1 DISNHIAAEGGA
13 FYVDSVTAQVIGTNV
28 TLNTN
33 VARTRGGAFRVGSTG
48 ATVQLTDSSI
58 NGNTANNEHG
68 GGFYNVGTVI
78 LENTTVDNNQG
89 LDLDAG
95 IVNLNN
101 NGATPSAGPVQR
113 DSYGGGFYNSG
124 GTVIMTGGSV
134 SNNQTYGHGGGFY
147 TSGGSVSMDGTVID
161 SNVIVRDSDLLNS
174 GSHNRSG
181 GGFYSGGDGT
191 VTLADVQIINNVLPS
206 DSDTNTRGVGGGF
219 YNLDGSTVT
228 ITGASL
234 LSGNR
239 AEDGGAFYNTSTG
252 GTVILTGSD
261 GAPVQITNN
270 TARVRGGGFR
280 TTGDTEMFMQYVE
293 ITNNS
298 ADIQRG
304 GGFYA
309 DGAFIVGSNVKIN
322 NNIAGSAG
330 RSGDEQGGGFWLDT
344 FGKVI
349 LTDSEIIGNF
359 AEANGGGFYSQHGTV
374 DLTGTLV
381 SQNTTTNGGGGG
393 FLEGDARLIL
403 TDSTISENIAREHGG
418 GFYAVGDTD
427 VTITRTHI
435 DNNLAGYEL
444 DGVTRRVADYRGGGF
459 RVHDRVRLTMIDST
473 LDGNIAAQ
481 YAAGGYVGGESTV
494 TIQGSTIAEN
504 VSAHHGAGFFVES
517 SGHLSLQ
524 NSTISGNYAGFRLD
538 PTDGISLIYT
548 NESVGGAIWN
558 SGGATIT
565 ELDHVTVTNNFA
577 TRTDGAG
584 IHRSSGSIFIQNSI
598 IYGNIGNAEG
608 APTGTTDIQN
618 AATLIGNNIIG
629 TRGGSALIGNLAGR
643 VTSDPG
649 LGALADNGGFGRT
662 HAILDTSIAANK
674 AVGSTVST
682 DQRGEGRLG
691 GESSAQTNIL
701 NVLGK
706 DLPTTAG
713 VTMGTARTTTADGDS
728 LDINAGTADNET
740 IFDIAVAGSGDLN
753 TDDLVTVTITLDYT
767 RPSTDHDPAFI
778 LTDGTNSLTI
788 SMADNDGGSVSGNGT
803 LLTGTI
809 PTVAGS
815 STIVLT
821 YSFTTGGN
829 ALGAMEGL
837 LSKTLAGTTGL
848 DAATGLTFRMR
859 GGNGGEIYQIDGIAV
874 SYSVASGSSDLGA
887 YEVDPV
893 ATTLTLDE
901 MIVPENLIGGQAF
914 EVHSHATST
923 GAGPLVYSWEVT
935 DEGGN
940 LLTSGTGDT
949 TNLTTSLTAENPVQ
963 NVTVTLTVT
972 DTTTGQSVTQ
982 TQKTVLTQADATGA
996 TGTAGSVVVTTV
1008 DDVVESTTDRLSFDT
1023 GTTSFVV
1030 GETVT
1035 GGTSG
1040 ATAEVVAI
1048 LNVTGTSGG
1057 GDEAGTLVLRTLSGT
1072 FADDEAIT
1080 SASGAALA
1088 NGANFTDVD
1097 HLVSLREAIN
1107 LANAS
1112 GAGSFV
1118 ITFDPSLDT
1127 TNIISS
1133 LNPNVI
1139 SLNYDTETANFA
1151 VGETVTSS
1159 TGGSALIIAVIDNG
1173 ASGTLSLINVTG
1185 TFNDNNALSVG
1196 GTQRALANGGLYN
1209 DDLNRGGD
1217 FDITKSNGTVYIV
1230 GNGMTNTIIDGGAVD
1245 RVFDIKARAEVVF
1258 EDLKITGGVTTT
1270 ATLSDHGAGFR
1281 NTGGT
1286 V

>member
-1 DISNHIAAEGGA
+1 
-13 FYVDSVTAQVIGTNV
+13 
-28 TLNTN
+28 
-33 VARTRGGAFRVGSTG
+33 
-48 ATVQLTDSSI
+48 
-58 NGNTANNEHG
+58 
-68 GGFYNVGTVI
+68 
-78 LENTTVDNNQG
+78 
-89 LDLDAG
+89 
-95 IVNLNN
+95 
-101 NGATPSAGPVQR
+101 
-113 DSYGGGFYNSG
+113 
-124 GTVIMTGGSV
+124 
-134 SNNQTYGHGGGFY
+134 
-147 TSGGSVSMDGTVID
+147 
-161 SNVIVRDSDLLNS
+161 
-174 GSHNRSG
+174 
-181 GGFYSGGDGT
+181 
-191 VTLADVQIINNVLPS
+191 
-206 DSDTNTRGVGGGF
+206 
-219 YNLDGSTVT
+219 
-228 ITGASL
+228 
-234 LSGNR
+234 
-239 AEDGGAFYNTSTG
+239 
-252 GTVILTGSD
+252 
-261 GAPVQITNN
+261 
-270 TARVRGGGFR
+270 
-280 TTGDTEMFMQYVE
+280 
-293 ITNNS
+293 
-298 ADIQRG
+298 
-304 GGFYA
+304 
-309 DGAFIVGSNVKIN
+309 
-322 NNIAGSAG
+322 
-330 RSGDEQGGGFWLDT
+330 
-344 FGKVI
+344 
-349 LTDSEIIGNF
+349 
-359 AEANGGGFYSQHGTV
+359 
-374 DLTGTLV
+374 
-381 SQNTTTNGGGGG
+381 
-393 FLEGDARLIL
+393 
-403 TDSTISENIAREHGG
+403 
-418 GFYAVGDTD
+418 
-427 VTITRTHI
+427 
-435 DNNLAGYEL
+435 
-444 DGVTRRVADYRGGGF
+444 
-459 RVHDRVRLTMIDST
+459 
-473 LDGNIAAQ
+473 
-481 YAAGGYVGGESTV
+481 
-494 TIQGSTIAEN
+494 
-504 VSAHHGAGFFVES
+504 
-517 SGHLSLQ
+517 
-524 NSTISGNYAGFRLD
+524 
-538 PTDGISLIYT
+538 
-548 NESVGGAIWN
+548 
-558 SGGATIT
+558 
-565 ELDHVTVTNNFA
+565 
-577 TRTDGAG
+577 
-584 IHRSSGSIFIQNSI
+584 
-598 IYGNIGNAEG
+598 
-608 APTGTTDIQN
+608 
-618 AATLIGNNIIG
+618 
-629 TRGGSALIGNLAGR
+629 
-643 VTSDPG
+643 
-649 LGALADNGGFGRT
+649 
-662 HAILDTSIAANK
+662 
-674 AVGSTVST
+674 
-682 DQRGEGRLG
+682 
-691 GESSAQTNIL
+691 
-701 NVLGK
+701 
-706 DLPTTAG
+706 
-713 VTMGTARTTTADGDS
+713 
-728 LDINAGTADNET
+728 
-740 IFDIAVAGSGDLN
+740 
-753 TDDLVTVTITLDYT
+753 TVTITLDYT

-1008 DDVVESTTDRLSFDT
+1008 DDVVESTTDRLSFDN

-1286 V
+1286 VILHDVDITGNDSTRTSDNVGGGFYSTRSGTLAGRVLMTGGFIRNNFADSHGGGFYVDDPNMAEALIYLNGTVISGNTASNASDRTDRDGGGFYITGSRNRLDAVNVVIENNTTKDDGGGFYWANRYGKATFDNVIIR